1 MQIGCDSFQFDNFLP
16 HDNVHNV
23 APLVSDFSDTAHL
36 ISQLDLVISVDTA
49 VAHLSS
55 SLQCPTWVMLPYSS
69 DFRWLMDSNHSPWY
83 STSMRLIRQQSEG
96 DWSSV
101 VNTVNTLLDE
111 LFMIDVDKL
120 YNAKF
125 P

>member
-1 MQIGCDSFQFDNFLP
+1 M
-16 HDNVHNV
+16 
-23 APLVSDFSDTAHL
+23 
-36 ISQLDLVISVDTA
+36 ISVDTA
-49 VAHLSS
+49 VAHLS